1 MADRGGHM
9 EPNIINNAPDIPF
22 SFILQDLLSGTIE
35 QSTEKQAVYRKME
48 GIAAIEV
55 PDIEAAVSLH
65 FRKGS
70 LTIEPGVSPEAAVTI
85 RASSEHIMS
94 LNALTI
100 RWGLPCYCDPAGR
113 RVLGLLFTGE
123 LKIRGLFAH
132 PVFLT
137 RLTVI
142 MSVM

>member
-1 MADRGGHM
+1 MAGRVVSM
-9 EPNIINNAPDIPF
+9 EPNITNNAPDIPF
-22 SFILQDLLSGTIE
+22 SFILEDLLSGTVE
-35 QSTEKQAVYRKME
+35 QSREKQAVYRKME

-65 FRKGS
+65 FRRGS
-70 LTIEPGVSPEAAVTI
+70 LTIEPGVSPQAKVII
-85 RASSEHIMS
+85 RTSSENVMS

-100 RWGLPCYCDPAGR
+100 RCGLPCYFDEAGR
-113 RVLGLLFTGE
+113 RVLGLLFTGA
-123 LKIRGLFAH
+123 LKIRGLFTH

>member
-1 MADRGGHM
+1 M
-9 EPNIINNAPDIPF
+9 ELNITNNATDIPF
-22 SFILQDLLSGTIE
+22 SFILQDILAGTVE
-35 QSTEKQAVYRKME
+35 QSREKQAVYRKME

-65 FRKGS
+65 FCKGS
-70 LTIEPGVSPEAAVTI
+70 LAIEPGTNPKAAVII
-85 RASSEHIMS
+85 RTSSENIMS

-100 RWGLPCYCDPAGR
+100 RWGLPCYCDEAGR
-113 RVLGLLFTGE
+113 RVLGLFFTGA
-123 LKIRGLFAH
+123 LKIRGLFTH

-137 RLTVI
+137 RLTIV